1 MNKTIL
7 FVAILSCLST
17 ALLLRAVAP
26 APRAFAAASVGHYQ
40 LQVYDGKIHVADTT
54 TGQVFRWTRNRNGEL
69 GWLIATKKID

>member
-17 ALLLRAVAP
+17 TLLLRAVAP
-26 APRAFAAASVGHYQ
+26 APRAFADESVGRYQ
-40 LQVYDGKIHVADTT
+40 LHVDDGNIHVADTT
-54 TGQVFRWTRNRNGEL
+54 TGQVFRWTRNRKGEL